1 MSGGRW
7 PVPALFEP
15 VDPGV
20 AKELARKVIQLADRY
35 KKRTGI
41 TPAFMEVCGSHTM
54 ALARTGIKQILQGH
68 VRLVSGPGC
77 PVCVT
82 DQKQID
88 AMIEV
93 AESENRIVCTFG
105 DMMRVPGSKRS
116 LLSAKTD
123 GRDVRIVYSPLDAVR
138 IAEENPDKEVI
149 FLGVGFETTV
159 PVLAAAIQLAAKK
172 NVGNFSMWATTKLVQ
187 PVLRE
192 LLTVKKVKI
201 NGFLLPGHVSIVLGE
216 KAYRFLIDEFRMPGV
231 ISGFEPVEM
240 LSAIYKLLEIITDN
254 RPAIVNNYKSVVRP
268 EGNQAAQKIMYEFFE
283 PCDEAWRGMGVI
295 PQSGLD
301 VRGKY
306 SRFNAKKKFNVEVGE
321 PKKTLCRCGDMIC
334 GIASPEECILF
345 GKACT
350 PLHPIGPCMVS
361 TEGSCAAHYAYMRKD
376 G

>member
-1 MSGGRW
+1 M
-7 PVPALFEP
+7 PALLEP

-20 AKELARKVIQLADRY
+20 AKELAQKVIQLADRY
-35 KKRTGI
+35 KEKTGI
-41 TPAFMEVCGSHTM
+41 VPAFMEVCGSHTM
-54 ALARTGIKQILQGH
+54 ALARTGIKLMLKGH
-68 VRLVSGPGC
+68 VRLISGPGC

-93 AESENRIVCTFG
+93 AESDDRIVCTFG

-159 PVLAAAIQLAAKK
+159 PVLAAAIQLAAQK

-216 KAYRFLIDEFRMPGV
+216 KAYQFLIDEFRMPGV
-231 ISGFEPVEM
+231 ISGFGPVEM
-240 LSAIYKLLEIITDN
+240 LSAIYKLLEIIIED

-268 EGNQAAQKIMYEFFE
+268 EGNTAAQKIMYEFFE
-283 PCDEAWRGMGVI
+283 PCDEAWRGLGVI

-301 VRGKY
+301 IREKY
-306 SRFNAKKKFNVEVGE
+306 DRFNAKKRFNIKVGE

-361 TEGSCAAHYAYMRKD
+361 TEGSCAAHYAYMRED
-376 G
+376 E

>member
-1 MSGGRW
+1 MQT
-7 PVPALFEP
+7 LFEP
-15 VDPGV
+15 ADPSIARSLA
-20 AKELARKVIQLADRY
+20 AKVNDLADRY
-35 KKRTGI
+35 KEKTGT

-54 ALARTGIKQILQGH
+54 ALARTGIKLILQGH
-68 VRLVSGPGC
+68 VRLISGPGC

-93 AESENRIVCTFG
+93 AESDERIVCTFG

-116 LLSAKTD
+116 LLSAKTE

-138 IAEENPDKEVI
+138 IAEENPDREVV

-159 PVLAAAIQLAAKK
+159 PVLAAAIRMADLKH
-172 NVGNFSMWATTKLVQ
+172 VGNFSMWATTKLVQ
-187 PVLRE
+187 PVLRT
-192 LLTVKKVKI
+192 LLSVKKVRI

-216 KAYRFLIDEFRMPGV
+216 QAYCFLVDEFRMPGV

-240 LSAIYKLLEIITDN
+240 LSAIYKLLEMTLED

-268 EGNQAAQKIMYEFFE
+268 EGNQTAQKMMYEYFE
-283 PCDEAWRGMGVI
+283 PCDEAWRGIGVI
-295 PQSGLD
+295 PQSGLSI
-301 VRGKY
+301 REKY
-306 SRFNAKKKFNVEVGE
+306 SRFDARKKFNIKVGE

-334 GIASPEECILF
+334 GLASPEECILF

-361 TEGSCAAHYAYMRKD
+361 TEGSCAAHYAYLRKE